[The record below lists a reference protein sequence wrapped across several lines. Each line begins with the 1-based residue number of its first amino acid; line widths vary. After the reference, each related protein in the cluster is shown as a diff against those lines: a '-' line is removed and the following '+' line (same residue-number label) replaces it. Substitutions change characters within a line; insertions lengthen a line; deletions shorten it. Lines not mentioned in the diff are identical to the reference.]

1 MKSMEPFLF
10 TIKSHLLYDRLN
22 FQIIT
27 IFALII
33 PFKRACARCSALE
46 HRCIYVLVSYTGTR
60 LKRKLRKYLES
71 HFITWSNHQLQT
83 HMLCISN
90 QFESGQV
97 ADLSKF
103 NCVAI
108 LLSITNRAGFWK
120 KKHKHIQHLRKTTRC
135 VIQYY
140 FY

>member
-90 QFESGQV
+90 QFEFGARCWFIEIQLCCYFIVDHKQSRF
-97 ADLSKF
+97 L
-103 NCVAI
+103 
-108 LLSITNRAGFWK
+108 K